1 MFRREKGKKLMR
13 KILEEKVL
21 RKIEEKP
28 FTPKIKREKNICKN
42 F

>member
-1 MFRREKGKKLMR
+1 MFRRGKGKKLMR

-28 FTPKIKREKNICKN
+28 FTPKIKKREKYL
-42 F
+42 